1 MCSKFSM
8 RKQDCKLEQSASASK
23 ASTPSGFEARI
34 KVKDYVD
41 LQIERDEAEAAGEFD
56 LPVPGFDFDALD
68 DPAEWLPPI
77 DFDPY

>member
-8 RKQDCKLEQSASASK
+8 LKQDCILEQSASASTT
-23 ASTPSGFEARI
+23 STPSGFGARI

-41 LQIERDEAEAAGEFD
+41 LQIERDEAEARGEFD
-56 LPVPGFDFDALD
+56 LPVFGVDFDEQD
-68 DPAEWLPPI
+68 DPAEWLPEI

>member
-1 MCSKFSM
+1 M
-8 RKQDCKLEQSASASK
+8 
-23 ASTPSGFEARI
+23 
-34 KVKDYVD
+34 KDYVD

>member
-1 MCSKFSM
+1 M
-8 RKQDCKLEQSASASK
+8 EQSASASK
-23 ASTPSGFEARI
+23 ASTPSGFGARI

-56 LPVPGFDFDALD
+56 LPVFGVDFDEFD
-68 DPAEWLPPI
+68 DPADWLPESDL